1 MTPTQNPPQPHE
13 KRNFIVL
20 IINQILVRI
29 GWIFKTETVIMPGF
43 LDTHTPSAAVRGF
56 LPLISRVGQSLPQFL
71 IAHQVSKMPRKQVV
85 FVFSAFGIMIPWL
98 ILALTLGWG
107 GYVGNVIVG
116 FFLIAYTMH
125 WIMLGCNMLANGTL
139 QGKLI
144 RADRRGRL
152 LAYANMI
159 GCMLAI
165 AALWLAMPH
174 WLHEGST
181 NYAWIFVTTGACFG
195 LAACAGLYLREP
207 PDARPQ
213 ESPPLLKFL
222 GSGLMLARH
231 DREFRRL
238 AVVVL
243 LFYVVWLLFPHY
255 TVFGMRRLGLAPGN
269 FFTLIAVQNTINAL
283 SSGVLGNI
291 ADRRG
296 NRIVLRTLIFIGA
309 FTPLVALFISQLT
322 VGKDLYWLV
331 YVFLGFIPVSNR
343 VVMNYTLEISPPEK
357 HPKYLGVM
365 SLFQALPLFGSP
377 LLGLLIDR
385 FSFEPVFVCCSLI
398 TLWAGFLTFRLSEPR
413 FSQNF

>member
-1 MTPTQNPPQPHE
+1 MTTIEKTAQRHE
-13 KRNFIVL
+13 KRNFIVF

-85 FVFSAFGIMIPWL
+85 FVFSAFGITIPWL

-107 GYVGNVIVG
+107 GYGGNVIVG
-116 FFLIAYTMH
+116 FFLVAYTMH
-125 WIMLGCNMLANGTL
+125 WTMLGCNMLANGTL

-144 RADRRGRL
+144 RAERRGRL
-152 LAYANMI
+152 LAYANTI

-165 AALWLAMPH
+165 VALWLAMPH
-174 WLHEGST
+174 WLREGST
-181 NYAWIFVTTGACFG
+181 NYAWIFATTGACFG
-195 LAACAGLYLREP
+195 LAACAGLYLWEP
-207 PDARPQ
+207 PDARTQ
-213 ESPPLLKFL
+213 DSPPLLKFL
-222 GSGLMLARH
+222 GSGLMLVRY

-296 NRIVLRTLIFIGA
+296 NRIVLRALVFIGA
-309 FTPLVALFISQLT
+309 FTPLVALFISQLA
-322 VGKDLYWLV
+322 VGKEFYWLV
-331 YVFLGFIPVSNR
+331 YIFLGFIPVSNR
-343 VVMNYTLEISPPEK
+343 VVMNYTLEISPREK
-357 HPKYLGVM
+357 HPQYLGVM

-385 FSFEPVFVCCSLI
+385 FSFEPVFISCSIL
-398 TLWAGFLTFRLSEPR
+398 TLWAALLTFRLTEPR
-413 FSQNF
+413 LTQNA

>member
-1 MTPTQNPPQPHE
+1 MTTIQKTAQPHE
-13 KRNFIVL
+13 KRNFIVF

-98 ILALTLGWG
+98 VLGLTLGLT
-107 GYVGNVIVG
+107 GYTGNVIVG
-116 FFLIAYTMH
+116 FFLLSYTLH
-125 WIMLGCNMLANGTL
+125 WLMLGCNMLANGTL

-144 RADRRGRL
+144 RAEKRGRI
-152 LAYANMI
+152 LAYANTI

-165 AALWLAMPH
+165 AAFWLAMPH
-174 WLHEGST
+174 WLREGST
-181 NYAWIFVTTGACFG
+181 NYAWIFATTGACFG
-195 LAACAGLYLREP
+195 LAACAGLYLWEP
-207 PDARPQ
+207 PDARTQ
-213 ESPPLLKFL
+213 ETPPLLKFL
-222 GSGLMLARH
+222 GSGLMLVRY
-231 DREFRRL
+231 DRDFRRL
-238 AVVVL
+238 AVVIL

-255 TVFGMRRLGLAPGN
+255 TVFGMRRLGLVSGN

-283 SSGVLGNI
+283 SSGVMGNI

-296 NRIVLRTLIFIGA
+296 NRIVLRMLIFIGA
-309 FTPLVALFISQLT
+309 SAPLVAISISQLT
-322 VGKDLYWLV
+322 VGKDFYWLV

-343 VVMNYTLEISPPEK
+343 VVMNYTLEISPREK
-357 HPKYLGVM
+357 HPQYLGVM

-385 FSFEPVFVCCSLI
+385 FSFEPVFISCSIL
-398 TLWAGFLTFRLSEPR
+398 TFTAALLTFRLNEPR
-413 FSQNF
+413 LTQYT